1 MGETLA
7 SNSQRFFKSWS
18 SQYKSSK
25 ASGNVEELILK
36 GGNKGIR
43 SILLESETALEKIS
57 VAIGKAFEALEA
69 PEHHTRLLS
78 EFILDKHTVLEYIE
92 LLSNKDSLNNVINK
106 YFLSLQGA
114 LKLTSASNT
123 ISLFKK
129 LKQITLTVIFTTTR
143 NFSIQKN
150 LSISA

>member
-36 GGNKGIR
+36 GGGIR

-78 EFILDKHTVLEYIE
+78 EFILDKHTVLEYIA
-92 LLSNKDSLNNVINK
+92 LLSN
-106 YFLSLQGA
+106 
-114 LKLTSASNT
+114 
-123 ISLFKK
+123 
-129 LKQITLTVIFTTTR
+129 
-143 NFSIQKN
+143 
-150 LSISA
+150 

>member
-1 MGETLA
+1 MNEKIVSKSEL
-7 SNSQRFFKSWS
+7 FFDFW

-25 ASGNVEELILK
+25 ASGNVEELSLK
-36 GGNKGIR
+36 RGTKCVR
-43 SILLESETALEKIS
+43 SILLESETSLDKIS

-78 EFILDKHTVLEYIE
+78 EFILDKYTVLEYIAI
-92 LLSNKDSLNNVINK
+92 LSNKESLNNVINK

>member
-18 SQYKSSK
+18 QYKSSK
-25 ASGNVEELILK
+25 ASGNVEDLSLNGGIKDVRPILV
-36 GGNKGIR
+36 
-43 SILLESETALEKIS
+43 ESETSLEKIS
-57 VAIGKAFEALEA
+57 VAIGKVFEALEA

-78 EFILDKHTVLEYIE
+78 EFILDKHTVLEYIAIF
-92 LLSNKDSLNNVINK
+92 SNKDSFNDIINQ

>member
-18 SQYKSSK
+18 QYKSSK
-25 ASGNVEELILK
+25 ASGNVEDLSLNGGIKDVSPILV
-36 GGNKGIR
+36 
-43 SILLESETALEKIS
+43 ESETSLEKIS
-57 VAIGKAFEALEA
+57 VAIGKVFEALEA

-78 EFILDKHTVLEYIE
+78 EFILDKHTVLEYIAIF
-92 LLSNKDSLNNVINK
+92 SNKDSFNDIINQ

>member
-18 SQYKSSK
+18 QYKSSK
-25 ASGNVEELILK
+25 ASGNVEDLSLNGGIKDVSPILV
-36 GGNKGIR
+36 
-43 SILLESETALEKIS
+43 ESETSLEKIS
-57 VAIGKAFEALEA
+57 VAIGKVFEALEA

-78 EFILDKHTVLEYIE
+78 EFILDKHTVLEYIAIF
-92 LLSNKDSLNNVINK
+92 SNKDSFNDIINQ

-143 NFSIQKN
+143 NFSIHKN

>member
-1 MGETLA
+1 MA

-36 GGNKGIR
+36 GGGIR

-78 EFILDKHTVLEYIE
+78 EFILDKHTVLEYIA
-92 LLSNKDSLNNVINK
+92 LLSNKDSFNNVINK

-129 LKQITLTVIFTTTR
+129 LKQITLTVIFITTR

>member
-18 SQYKSSK
+18 QYKSSK
-25 ASGNVEELILK
+25 ASGNVEELSLNGGIKDVRPILVE
-36 GGNKGIR
+36 N
-43 SILLESETALEKIS
+43 ETSLEKIC

-78 EFILDKHTVLEYIE
+78 EFILDKHTVLEYIA
-92 LLSNKDSLNNVINK
+92 LLSNKDSFNDIINQ

>member
-18 SQYKSSK
+18 QYKSSK
-25 ASGNVEELILK
+25 ASGNVEELSLNGGIKDVRPILV
-36 GGNKGIR
+36 
-43 SILLESETALEKIS
+43 ESETSLEKIS
-57 VAIGKAFEALEA
+57 VAIGKVFEALEA

-78 EFILDKHTVLEYIE
+78 EFILDKHTVLEYIAIF
-92 LLSNKDSLNNVINK
+92 SNKDSFNDIINQ

>member
-36 GGNKGIR
+36 GGGIR

-78 EFILDKHTVLEYIE
+78 EFILDKHTVLEYIA
-92 LLSNKDSLNNVINK
+92 LLSNKDSFNNVINK

-129 LKQITLTVIFTTTR
+129 LKQITLTVIFITTR

>member
-1 MGETLA
+1 SMGETLA

-36 GGNKGIR
+36 GGGIR

-78 EFILDKHTVLEYIE
+78 EFILDKHTVLEYIA
-92 LLSNKDSLNNVINK
+92 LLSNKDSFNNVINK

-129 LKQITLTVIFTTTR
+129 LKQITLTVIFITTR